1 MKAMDKTGQEEG
13 VRVRASNAQDKLRS
27 DKVKASLFLTE
38 PEYFFLLTRGNPRMP
53 SIRTLQT
60 FLATARLGSFAAAGQ
75 EVGLTA
81 AAVGLQVRALEE
93 ELGVALFDRSAR
105 AVVLN
110 TEGRQ
115 RVLAVKELVERWQQ
129 LQVQPAPGELGGTVV
144 MGALVSALMGAFADA
159 LWKLKRQ
166 HPALEVTL
174 LAGQSADFMTRV
186 ERGELDAAVVTQSPT
201 RLAASLVW
209 TPLYREPMVL
219 IVPTRPHFVLPASP
233 LQMLA
238 QCPFM
243 RFDRRTWTG
252 HLVNEVLAQCRAQV
266 VEGLELNSVEA
277 IVELVRQGFGIS
289 IVPQLA
295 NLAWRRDKALRVVP
309 LPRVTVERHV
319 GLLERRQHGRETFTQ
334 VLKDHF
340 GARGVRGTR

>member
-1 MKAMDKTGQEEG
+1 MA
-13 VRVRASNAQDKLRS
+13 
-27 DKVKASLFLTE
+27 
-38 PEYFFLLTRGNPRMP
+38 

-60 FLATARLGSFAAAGQ
+60 FLAAARLGSFAAAGQ

-81 AAVGLQVRALEE
+81 AAVGLQVRALEH

-110 TEGRQ
+110 PQGRE
-115 RVLAVKELVERWQQ
+115 RVAAVKELVERWQQ
-129 LQVQPAPGELGGTVV
+129 LRTPRGSDELGGTVV

-159 LWKLKRQ
+159 LWTIRRR
-166 HPALEVTL
+166 HPSLEVTL
-174 LAGQSADFMTRV
+174 FAGQSADFMVRV
-186 ERGELDAAVVTQSPT
+186 ERGELDAAVVTQSPA
-201 RLAASLVW
+201 RLPATLMW
-209 TPLYREPMVL
+209 TPLYREPLVL
-219 IVPTRPHFVLPASP
+219 IAPTRPHFALPAAP

-252 HLVNEVLAQCRAQV
+252 HLVNEALAQCRATV

-295 NLAWRRDKALRVVP
+295 NLRWSRDKALRVVP
-309 LPRVTVERHV
+309 LPRMTVQRHV
-319 GLLERRQHGRETFTQ
+319 GLLERRSHGRERFTQ
-334 VLKDHF
+334 ALKDHF
-340 GARGVRGTR
+340 GARAASAARTRRVTSR